1 MTTWSVVKDDSRLKR
16 RRGLLARVSL
26 LVCLALVAVALGV
39 ALSPRPPQEPAEPPF
54 SEQARSGAL
63 AETLRLRAAGEQL
76 GGAPA
81 GTGTAAVAHT
91 VSLLTGQ
98 ARGLLVPGQEEPA
111 LAPAPGPATPSDAG
125 SPSAAAALP
134 AAPLPASAAELAT
147 ELADSASQRLADAA
161 VADGGM
167 ARLLAA
173 VGTAQLLEA
182 ATLAAAV
189 GAPAPALPDPAAP
202 AVSGICAG
210 PSASALPEGAAG
222 TASPAGSPA
231 PSGTAS
237 AAASG
242 GPSGAP
248 SVAPSGDAASS
259 VAPSGDASGALSP
272 AASLPGALA
281 ATVETE
287 REAVYGYQVALTRI
301 ADDSA
306 GQASEQLT
314 RHEALVTGA
323 EALSRQHCL
332 EAPLREAGYMIG
344 PELLASPAVG
354 LGALEASSLP
364 VYGDLVAFSEGETR
378 QWAIS
383 GLVGAARRTVLWGA
397 DAGILPGLTADR
409 NQFPELPAPSP
420 GP

>member
-26 LVCLALVAVALGV
+26 LVCLALVAAALGV

-54 SEQARSGAL
+54 SEQARSAAL

-81 GTGTAAVAHT
+81 GTGTAAVART

-98 ARGLLVPGQEEPA
+98 ARGLLVPGRDEPA

-125 SPSAAAALP
+125 SPSATAAPP

-147 ELADSASQRLADAA
+147 ELAASASQRLADAA

-182 ATLAAAV
+182 AALAAAI
-189 GAPAPALPDPAAP
+189 GAPAPALPGPAAP
-202 AVSGICAG
+202 AVTGICAA

-222 TASPAGSPA
+222 TASPSRSPA

-237 AAASG
+237 VA
-242 GPSGAP
+242 PSGAPAAAP
-248 SVAPSGDAASS
+248 SVAPSGDA
-259 VAPSGDASGALSP
+259 SGDASP

-332 EAPLREAGYMIG
+332 EAPLRDAGYMIG
-344 PELLASPAVG
+344 PELLASPAAG